1 MVPRKTHTDT
11 NLPNRQYLAQT
22 AELRRRLKEDRG
34 LLVYFYMVDWRWY
47 LPAAE
52 ELDRSLSLHVLAR
65 ENDGVIIKRGEMSVQ
80 RNIGAGRQLDHD
92 PVRKF
97 YDDVYYRQAINRN
110 PPGFHLRRLARRFE
124 PWIGR
129 RALDV
134 ACGPGRWLQA
144 VAERGAITAGID
156 ISQVAL
162 DICRSAVPQ
171 AELHC
176 GPAERLP
183 FADRQF
189 DFISCLGALEHFL
202 DIEGS
207 LQEMIRVAKTNASI
221 LLLVPNADFP
231 PSRLGLYNG
240 TLQAAVKEQAR
251 SLLHWEELFES
262 AGLRVKARWKDLHII
277 STAWIF
283 RGPFYEWPL
292 RAAQAAVLPFWPL
305 NWQYQVYYLCVLK

>member
-1 MVPRKTHTDT
+1 LRVKT
-11 NLPNRQYLAQT
+11 T
-22 AELRRRLKEDRG
+22 ALFIKCDEMRG
-34 LLVYFYMVDWRWY
+34 
-47 LPAAE
+47 
-52 ELDRSLSLHVLAR
+52 
-65 ENDGVIIKRGEMSVQ
+65 Q
-80 RNIGAGRQLDHD
+80 RNIGADRQLDHD
-92 PVRKF
+92 AVREF
-97 YDDVYYRQAINRN
+97 YNHFYYRDVINRHS
-110 PPGFHLRRLARRFE
+110 PGLHLRRLARRLG

-134 ACGPGRWLQA
+134 ACGPGSWLQA
-144 VAERGAITAGID
+144 IAERGAITAGID
-156 ISQVAL
+156 VSQVAL
-162 DICRSAVPQ
+162 DVCKKAIPE

-221 LLLVPNADFP
+221 LLLVPNTDFP

-240 TLQAAVKEQAR
+240 TLQAAVKEQAL
-251 SLLHWEELFES
+251 SLLDWEELFES